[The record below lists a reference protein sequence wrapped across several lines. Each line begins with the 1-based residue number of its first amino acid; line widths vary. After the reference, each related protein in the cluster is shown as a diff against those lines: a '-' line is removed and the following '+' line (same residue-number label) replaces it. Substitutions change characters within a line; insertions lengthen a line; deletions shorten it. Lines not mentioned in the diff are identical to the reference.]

1 MLPNQPSYYT
11 DNHTNRLPMS
21 DLGITQFII
30 HIGSIFDRTF
40 IYVFTAHILLES
52 RKKGFITITVNLIY
66 GFSTVYGQGVHE
78 GIRK

>member
-1 MLPNQPSYYT
+1 MPPNQPSYYT

-21 DLGITQFII
+21 DLGII
-30 HIGSIFDRTF
+30 HIGSFFDRTF
-40 IYVFTAHILLES
+40 IYVFTAHIHLES